1 MGFHPHLQQALHH
14 HVQKESVR
22 CIGGMFLPLIWLAIK
37 WTSLG
42 LRTCLA
48 SLAQSSTEECWPG
61 IHPSLRSSS
70 AILLTVSS
78 ARLSTVRSR
87 AFSRSAPQLFIF
99 LLSFGIAAW
108 RRVQSQRWPLGHWA
122 CPGCCPSPCLTEAE
136 PLRLLLHNH
145 GSQCFPCGHTGL
157 YVEAQVGNDWYMQ
170 SLHITGLI
178 SHEQREDV
186 KHFEKRYKPAALS
199 ASQCWLKTI
208 VLEDIAN
215 SAGGKV
221 GSDEQVPLEAC
232 GAVPGSG
239 GWQLKSKAPRMGLL
253 LL

>member
-99 LLSFGIAAW
+99 LLSFGIATW

-186 KHFEKRYKPAALS
+186 KHFEKRYKPAYLRTLPTAR
-199 ASQCWLKTI
+199 
-208 VLEDIAN
+208 
-215 SAGGKV
+215 GGKWAPMSSSIGGMRSSPWLWRLAVEEQGSKDGAPAAV
-221 GSDEQVPLEAC
+221 GAISPQAHYPL
-232 GAVPGSG
+232 
-239 GWQLKSKAPRMGLL
+239 
-253 LL
+253 